1 MSRAGELKP
10 IHASA
15 IGKALLTTAPADERA
30 DLVKRVALPAV
41 TGNTITGRDEL
52 LAEIAA
58 AEARGWSQTRG
69 ENVADV
75 MAIAVPFK
83 VDGAA
88 YAHAIAGPIGRMEP
102 LAAIG
107 RAACRERVCQYG

>member
-75 MAIAVPFK
+75 LARSEGRRVGK
-83 VDGAA
+83 
-88 YAHAIAGPIGRMEP
+88 AGGGTVRSRLQQCDP
-102 LAAIG
+102 
-107 RAACRERVCQYG
+107 

>member
-69 ENVADV
+69 ENVAAA
-75 MAIAVPFK
+75 MAMAVPFK

-88 YAHAIAGPIGRMEP
+88 SEISIAGPIARMEP
-102 LAAIG
+102 LAAPPVAHG
-107 RAACRERVCQYG
+107 RARVGRVG